1 MPPKLRLTPE
11 ELERLPTLLAQVE
24 SARSDFPADAPAS
37 AQAAWV
43 RERYRLSDGTISDGG
58 RIPSLNLI
66 TLLLF
71 EHGVHRSLDQVA
83 RDLAILQ
90 TAH

>member
-1 MPPKLRLTPE
+1 MPPKLHLTPE

-43 RERYRLSDGTISDGG
+43 RERYRLSDGG

-90 TAH
+90 TTH